1 MSTSVRRGNVFWANL
16 DPTIGVEIKK
26 TRPVIVVSND
36 VINERSRLVIVVP
49 LTTNVAHLSPSH
61 VLIPAGEG
69 GLVRIPKCLQS
80 KFGPWTNGDWPARSA
95 RYQNASCG
103 WLSRQS
109 AIHWICD
116 EHFLPSLV
124 LQPQLL

>member
-1 MSTSVRRGNVFWANL
+1 MSTSVRRGDVFWANL

-49 LTTNVAHLSPSH
+49 FTTNVAHLSPSH

-69 GLVRIPKCLQS
+69 ELGQDSKVLTEQIRAMDKRRLAGKIGALSERFLRLVEQ
-80 KFGPWTNGDWPARSA
+80 
-95 RYQNASCG
+95 
-103 WLSRQS
+103 
-109 AIHWICD
+109 AIRN
-116 EHFLPSLV
+116 SLDM
-124 LQPQLL
+124 

>member
-1 MSTSVRRGNVFWANL
+1 MSTSVRRGDVFWANL

-69 GLVRIPKCLQS
+69 GLGQDS
-80 KFGPWTNGDWPARSA
+80 KVLTEQIRTMDKRRLAGKIGA
-95 RYQNASCG
+95 
-103 WLSRQS
+103 LSERFLRLVEQ
-109 AIHWICD
+109 AIRN
-116 EHFLPSLV
+116 SLDM
-124 LQPQLL
+124 